1 MITISG
7 DQFVESGEIRSYSVS
22 GIPTAWT
29 LVGLEMP
36 NGWTINSTGSISG
49 GIQDFDLN
57 IAIGSGTLVATYT
70 DGTYTRF
77 GTLDV
82 YSSAT
87 RMGEEIT
94 RSGVII
100 PSVDPVIPVAFCEDN
115 SECIFPLPV
124 LADPDDPNNKLTN
137 DKSEFYFYGN
147 AAISSIAMTIQKA
160 TNGIFSDI
168 VTLIDGSYGQ
178 FFAYGN
184 SPDFLLNPFTDDY
197 GKKYTGIF
205 LDWLLV
211 YNDFGAGNYRMKI
224 QQTDIFSGVTTSY
237 SGSKYC
243 LKKYNCHFTEGTI
256 RIETL
261 NQGWRGTLNDLTN
274 QIYYPS
280 HPYGWNGMIR
290 LKGKFKQLEPGYNKE
305 YNEYGDGD
313 NNAYKPI
320 IDEQVPK
327 YKLQIK
333 PVPGWLDWYIS
344 TNVLQADRILIT
356 DYNSKSRHSF
366 IQVPVKDGVL
376 KLVNEEYKNPL
387 AVIEIEFALGQN
399 NLRRR
404 NS

>member
-1 MITISG
+1 MIIVSG
-7 DQFVESGEIRSYSVS
+7 DQYIESGEVRHYVVT
-22 GIPTAWT
+22 GIPSGYT
-29 LVGLEMP
+29 LDSLQLP
-36 NGWTINSTGSISG
+36 TGWTISATGAIVAG
-49 GIQDFDLN
+49 QQEFNLN
-57 IAIGSGTLVATYT
+57 VAIGSGTLVATYT
-70 DGTYTRF
+70 DGTYTQF

-94 RSGVII
+94 RSAIII
-100 PSVDPVIPVAFCEDN
+100 PVVNPVVPVAFCEDN
-115 SECIFPLPV
+115 SACVYSLPV
-124 LADPDDPNNKLTN
+124 LADPADPTNAMNN

-147 AAISSIAMTIQKA
+147 AAITAIAMTLQRA
-160 TNGIFSDI
+160 QNGVFSDV

-178 FFAYGN
+178 FVEYGKH
-184 SPDFLLNPFTDDY
+184 PDFSGNPFTDDY
-197 GKKYTGIF
+197 GKKYTGVF

-211 YNDFGAGNYRMKI
+211 YNDFGTANYRMKI
-224 QQTDIFSGVTTSY
+224 QQTDVFSGVTTSY
-237 SGSKYC
+237 SKAQYC

-261 NQGWRGTLNDLTN
+261 NQGLRGTLDDLTA
-274 QIYYPS
+274 QIDYS
-280 HPYGWNGMIR
+280 TGWNGQIR
-290 LKGKFKQLEPGYNKE
+290 LKGIFKQLEPGYNKE
-305 YNEYGDGD
+305 YNQYGDGD
-313 NNAYKPI
+313 NNAYKPY
-320 IDEQVPK
+320 IDEQAPK

-333 PVPGWLDWYIS
+333 PVPGWIDWYIS

-366 IQVPVKDGVL
+366 IKVPVKDGVF
-376 KLVNEEYKNPL
+376 KLLNEEYKNPL